1 MPPANPTPVPPAAE
15 LNQLHNTTC
24 MTYRQM
30 AAFYG
35 VGLATIRRWM
45 DEQNVPRLQSGKRP
59 AELAAPERRRPSKA
73 ELERMYADGM
83 NQKQIAVHTGF
94 SKSTIN
100 TMFRD
105 YGIVTRVGTRT
116 TVDIASAEYEFL
128 PDDLEYTPDPTPFPP
143 PRTGKSK
150 AGRSAKRPW
159 LRLSEMERKIVG
171 RAVDEFLI
179 YAQMRKAA

>member
-1 MPPANPTPVPPAAE
+1 M
-15 LNQLHNTTC
+15 HNARGL
-24 MTYRQM
+24 TYRQM

-59 AELAAPERRRPSKA
+59 AELASVERKRPSKA
-73 ELERMYADGM
+73 ELQALYAQGM
-83 NQKQIAVHTGF
+83 SQKAIAKQLGF
-94 SKSTIN
+94 GHSTVN
-100 TMFRD
+100 MWFREE
-105 YGIVTRVGTRT
+105 GIATRPGTRG
-116 TVDIASAEYEFL
+116 TVDIASHAYEHIGADVAEL
-128 PDDLEYTPDPTPFPP
+128 DHTPDPTPVPP

-179 YAQMRKAA
+179 YAQMRRQLRCYTERT